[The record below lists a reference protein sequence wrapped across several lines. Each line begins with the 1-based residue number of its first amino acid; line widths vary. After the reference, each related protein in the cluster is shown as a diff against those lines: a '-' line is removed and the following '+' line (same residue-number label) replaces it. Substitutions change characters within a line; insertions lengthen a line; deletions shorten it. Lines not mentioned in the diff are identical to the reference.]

1 VHIEGKT
8 MNSKSNMAEKKE
20 RKVKMT
26 IALKGS
32 IFAAALG
39 LACLLPVTTHAQADV
54 SPDIYEL
61 ANTDVTAAQQAQVA
75 NNNTKP
81 ADFQGHFALPYDV
94 RCKGK
99 SLKSGQYSLSVK
111 SEGTTRV
118 VTIARNGET
127 MNIRAQELMGN
138 PAASRSTVLVRK
150 SHEGRMLEAVYVRQ
164 LNVLLFLDGNAA
176 AQSGQ
181 MERLPIT

>member
-1 VHIEGKT
+1 
-8 MNSKSNMAEKKE
+8 M
-20 RKVKMT
+20 KMT
-26 IALKGS
+26 MALKGS

-61 ANTDVTAAQQAQVA
+61 ANTDVTVAQQARLA
-75 NNNTKP
+75 SNNAKP
-81 ADFQGHFALPYDV
+81 TDFHGQFALPYEV

-99 SLKSGQYSLSVK
+99 SLKSCQYSLSVK

-127 MNIRAQELMGN
+127 MNIRAQELTGN
-138 PAASRSTVLVRK
+138 SAASRSTVLVRK

-164 LNVLLFLDGNAA
+164 LNVLLYLDTNAI
-176 AQSGQ
+176 AQSGL

>member
-1 VHIEGKT
+1 
-8 MNSKSNMAEKKE
+8 M
-20 RKVKMT
+20 KMT
-26 IALKGS
+26 MAVKGS

-39 LACLLPVTTHAQADV
+39 LACLLPATTHAQADV
-54 SPDIYEL
+54 SPDVYEM
-61 ANTDVTAAQQAQVA
+61 ANTETSTQQARLA
-75 NNNTKP
+75 SNNAKP
-81 ADFQGHFALPYDV
+81 ADFQGRFALPYEV

-127 MNIRAQELMGN
+127 MDIRAQELAGN
-138 PAASRSTVLVRK
+138 PAASHSSVLVRK

-164 LNVLLFLDGNAA
+164 LNLLLFLDGNAA

>member
-1 VHIEGKT
+1 
-8 MNSKSNMAEKKE
+8 MNSKSENETK
-20 RKVKMT
+20 
-26 IALKGS
+26 KGS
-32 IFAAALG
+32 KMKMMTVVKSSVFAATLG
-39 LACLLPVTTHAQADV
+39 LACLLPVTAHAQAEV
-54 SPDIYEL
+54 SPDNYEL
-61 ANTDVTAAQQAQVA
+61 ANTDVTVAQQARLA
-75 NNNTKP
+75 SNNAKP
-81 ADFQGHFALPYDV
+81 ADFHGRFALPYEV

-127 MNIRAQELMGN
+127 MDIRAQELAGN
-138 PAASRSTVLVRK
+138 PAASHSSVLVRK

-164 LNVLLFLDGNAA
+164 LNLLLFLDGNSA

>member
-1 VHIEGKT
+1 MDSQSKT
-8 MNSKSNMAEKKE
+8 AEKKE
-20 RKVKMT
+20 TKVKMT
-26 IALKGS
+26 MIVKGS

-54 SPDIYEL
+54 SPSFYEVASPETIAAEHQL
-61 ANTDVTAAQQAQVA
+61 IAAANTA
-75 NNNTKP
+75 KP
-81 ADFQGHFALPYDV
+81 ADFQGRFALPYEV

-127 MNIRAQELMGN
+127 MNIRAQELAGN

-150 SHEGRMLEAVYVRQ
+150 SHDGRMLEAVYVRQ
-164 LNVLLFLDGNAA
+164 LNLLLYLDTNAV

>member
-1 VHIEGKT
+1 MESQSKT
-8 MNSKSNMAEKKE
+8 AEKKE
-20 RKVKMT
+20 TKVKIT
-26 IALKGS
+26 TVVKGS

-39 LACLLPVTTHAQADV
+39 VACLLPVTTHAQAEV
-54 SPDIYEL
+54 SPDMYEL
-61 ANTDVTAAQQAQVA
+61 ANTDVTLAQQARLA
-75 NNNTKP
+75 SNNAKP
-81 ADFQGHFALPYDV
+81 ADFHGRFALPYEV

-127 MNIRAQELMGN
+127 MDIRAQELAGN
-138 PAASRSTVLVRK
+138 PAASHSSVLVRK
-150 SHEGRMLEAVYVRQ
+150 SHDGRMLEAVYVRQ
-164 LNVLLFLDGNAA
+164 LNLLLFLDGNAA